1 MKISVVIITHNEEAN
16 IRRCLESIAF
26 ADEIIVIDSFSRD
39 DTCKIALSYTSNNNK
54 KEMGGVFKTEK
65 LRHFPCKE

>member
-39 DTCKIALSYTSNNNK
+39 DTCKIALSYTSNIFSK
-54 KEMGGVFKTEK
+54 RESILIFGI
-65 LRHFPCKE
+65 C